1 MKQEKKTNNKTGIFF
16 TCTEAQKKQIKRI
29 AKVCGM
35 RQGEYIL
42 KRALGYE
49 PKAVLPDVFFQFHD
63 KLCKV
68 LEMPLTP
75 ETEKAALRI
84 FDEIYAQLIDSKK
97 QTTAEISLEMKAGD
111 ASWQQ
116 SDSGLSKAG

>member
-1 MKQEKKTNNKTGIFF
+1 MKQQKKTNNQTGIFF
-16 TCTEAQKKQIKRI
+16 TCTQAQKKQIKCI

-42 KRALGYE
+42 KRALGHE

-68 LEMPLTP
+68 LEMPLTSK
-75 ETEKAALRI
+75 TEKAALRI

-97 QTTAEISLEMKAGD
+97 QTIREISSEMKVGD
-111 ASWQQ
+111 ALWQQ
-116 SDSGLSKAG
+116 SDSGRSKAG

>member
-1 MKQEKKTNNKTGIFF
+1 MNQQKKTNNQTGIFF

-49 PKAVLPDVFFQFHD
+49 PKAVLPDAFFQFHD

-84 FDEIYAQLIDSKK
+84 FDEIYSQLIDSKK
-97 QTTAEISLEMKAGD
+97 QTTGEISSEMKAGD
-111 ASWQQ
+111 ALWQQ
-116 SDSGLSKAG
+116 SDFGLSKAG

>member
-1 MKQEKKTNNKTGIFF
+1 MKQQKKMNNQTGIFF
-16 TCTEAQKKQIKRI
+16 TCTKAQKKQIKRI
-29 AKVCGM
+29 AEICGM

-49 PKAVLPDVFFQFHD
+49 PKAVLPNVFFQFHD

-75 ETEKAALRI
+75 ETEKAALLI
-84 FDEIYAQLIDSKK
+84 FDEIYAQLINSKK
-97 QTTAEISLEMKAGD
+97 QTTAEISSEMKAGD

-116 SDSGLSKAG
+116 SDSGPSKAG